1 MGYEYTIEQR
11 PRLVYLRRRGEADV
25 AGWRETMLRLTTDPA
40 FARGTPILFDVTASD
55 SNPPP
60 GQSQVLAAMWR
71 DLVGDSCVAI
81 VASNAGARA
90 LAKHLEVI
98 SGGHIRAFDNVDEA
112 RAWLAGPGSPGKVNR
127 RHRRPRAPRET

>member
-1 MGYEYTIEQR
+1 MPYEYVIEQR

-25 AGWRETMLRLTTDPA
+25 AGWRETMLRMTTDPA
-40 FARGTPILFDVTASD
+40 FATGTPILFDLTASD

-81 VASNAGARA
+81 VASKDATRA
-90 LAKHLEVI
+90 LAKHLEII

-112 RAWLAGPGSPGKVNR
+112 RAWLTASGTRQAK
-127 RHRRPRAPRET
+127 T